1 MLSVKQKCSLRTR
14 LKYVEWPLPGV
25 QTVGATLREMRV
37 GKRAR
42 GWGRDECVF
51 SRPTTKKANYWE
63 SNKGQPAETINM
75 KVSGEVNLIILK
87 LNLFPIRFLVD
98 KVKKN

>member
-1 MLSVKQKCSLRTR
+1 MCIFPTHS
-14 LKYVEWPLPGV
+14 
-25 QTVGATLREMRV
+25 
-37 GKRAR
+37 
-42 GWGRDECVF
+42 
-51 SRPTTKKANYWE
+51 TTKKANYWE

-98 KVKKN
+98 KVKKIDICRIFPITAPGVTQCKFRISMQI